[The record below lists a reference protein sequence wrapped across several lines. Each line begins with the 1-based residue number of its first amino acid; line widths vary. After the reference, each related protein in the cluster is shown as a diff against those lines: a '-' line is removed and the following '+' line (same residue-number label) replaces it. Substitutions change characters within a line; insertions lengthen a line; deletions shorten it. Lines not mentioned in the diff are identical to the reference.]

1 MIEFYQIVIK
11 KPCFLKI
18 SKCFPKINEAGS
30 LGKKKKLCF
39 SNVLFSQNRD
49 FKKKKK
55 LYLKNKGY
63 NLFGKGKQ

>member
-1 MIEFYQIVIK
+1 MKQEVLVK
-11 KPCFLKI
+11 K
-18 SKCFPKINEAGS
+18 N
-30 LGKKKKLCF
+30 LCF